1 MGIAKDYLHSF
12 KSFEVQSPRKK
23 STIRKK
29 WPPLAV
35 GSIKTNFDGAMFD
48 ESSSTSIGVVT
59 QNSNGEVIVAL
70 S

>member
-1 MGIAKDYLHSF
+1 M
-12 KSFEVQSPRKK
+12 QQPRKK

-29 WPPLAV
+29 WSPLAV

-48 ESSSTSIGVVT
+48 ESSLASIRVVT